1 MASLC
6 MPGWY
11 MTRMDQDGLS
21 CMERKIRWGSIRYYY
36 ITAKYTQSLGNKGI
50 LKRWIESVKTWI
62 SITLKIGAL
71 DAAVFKDLI
80 AFIKWELLL
89 CVYILVHEPA
99 YSEKI
104 SILDMD

>member
-1 MASLC
+1 
-6 MPGWY
+6 
-11 MTRMDQDGLS
+11 MDQDGLS

-36 ITAKYTQSLGNKGI
+36 ITAKYKQSLGNKGI

-99 YSEKI
+99 YSENFFG
-104 SILDMD
+104 SAY

>member
-1 MASLC
+1 
-6 MPGWY
+6 
-11 MTRMDQDGLS
+11 MDQDGLS

-36 ITAKYTQSLGNKGI
+36 ITAKYKQSLGNKGI

-62 SITLKIGAL
+62 SITLKTGAL

-89 CVYILVHEPA
+89 CVYKLVHEPV

-104 SILDMD
+104 GSAY

>member
-1 MASLC
+1 
-6 MPGWY
+6 
-11 MTRMDQDGLS
+11 MDQDGLS

-36 ITAKYTQSLGNKGI
+36 ITAKYKQSLGSTCKGI

-62 SITLKIGAL
+62 SITLKTGAL

-89 CVYILVHEPA
+89 CVYILVHEPV

-104 SILDMD
+104 GTAY